1 MCEIN
6 IVSQLYFDKKFM
18 TQGKFFKFTNMQK
31 LKNKL
36 LNTKESK
43 NKSKV
48 TQRILLYAWKKTSE
62 AKTYEIQ

>member
-1 MCEIN
+1 
-6 IVSQLYFDKKFM
+6 M

-48 TQRILLYAWKKTSE
+48 TQRILLYAWKKTQE